1 MSRFIDFYNKY
12 LARLNKYWLVI
23 LIFVAFTFF
32 IGDSTLL
39 RHRKLDDRIRG
50 LENEI
55 DRYEKQIERDKQK
68 IQELHTDKAGLEQF
82 AREEYLMKKENEDL
96 YIVEE

>member
-1 MSRFIDFYNKY
+1 MLRLVKFYHKY

-23 LIFVAFTFF
+23 LLFVAFTFF

-39 RHRKLDDRIRG
+39 RHHRLDDRIRA

-55 DRYEKQIERDKQK
+55 NRYEKQIERDRQK
-68 IQELHTDKAGLEQF
+68 IRELHTDKEGLEQF

-96 YIVEE
+96 FIVEE